1 MYPLTVRVN
10 EKRVV
15 VIGGGKVAGFK
26 IIPLLKQGADIVV
39 ISPELD
45 ANLVKLVE
53 EKKIRWY
60 QREYEKSDIKSAF
73 LVVAASSDSILNEQV
88 AEDAAENQLVN
99 VITNP
104 ESGNVHF
111 PAAIH
116 RGLLNIAV
124 STGGASPKLA
134 KKIRDEIANKYD
146 ETYESYLDF
155 LYEVRVKLKD
165 LQLEKRERNILLQEV
180 LKSVYVQKRGE
191 KRKFFTRIRGKGFK
205 IIKDK
210 VSFTNIKI

>member
-1 MYPLTVRVN
+1 MYPLTVRVDK
-10 EKRVV
+10 KRVV

-26 IIPLLKQGADIVV
+26 IVPLLKQGADIIV
-39 ISPELD
+39 ISTELD

-53 EKKIRWY
+53 EKQIRWY
-60 QREYEKSDIKSAF
+60 QREYEKSDIDDAF
-73 LVVAASSDSILNEQV
+73 LVVAATSDSVLNEQI
-88 AEDAAENQLVN
+88 AEDASANQLIN

-116 RGLLNIAV
+116 RGLLNVAV

-134 KKIRDEIANKYD
+134 KKIRDDIANKYD

-155 LYEVRVKLKD
+155 LYEVRIKVKE
-165 LQLEKRERNILLQEV
+165 LQVEKRKKNILLQEV
-180 LKSVYVQKRGE
+180 LKSVYVQNEQKREIFLQELERELHVG
-191 KRKFFTRIRGKGFK
+191 
-205 IIKDK
+205 
-210 VSFTNIKI
+210 

>member
-60 QREYEKSDIKSAF
+60 QREYEKSDIKGAF

-146 ETYESYLDF
+146 EAYESYLDF

-180 LKSVYVQKRGE
+180 LKSVYVQNEGKRE
-191 KRKFFTRIRGKGFK
+191 SFLQELEGKVLK
-205 IIKDK
+205 
-210 VSFTNIKI
+210 

>member
-1 MYPLTVRVN
+1 MYPLTVRVDK
-10 EKRVV
+10 KRVV

-26 IIPLLKQGADIVV
+26 IILLLKQGADIVV
-39 ISPELD
+39 VSTELD

-53 EKKIRWY
+53 EKQIRWY
-60 QREYEKSDIKSAF
+60 QREYEKSDIKDAF
-73 LVVAASSDSILNEQV
+73 LVVAATSDSVLNEQI
-88 AEDAAENQLVN
+88 AEDASVNQLVN

-116 RGLLNIAV
+116 RGLLNVAV

-134 KKIRDEIANKYD
+134 KKIRDDIANKYD

-155 LYEVRVKLKD
+155 LYEVRMKVKE
-165 LQLEKRERNILLQEV
+165 LQLEKRQKNIALQEV
-180 LKSVYVQKRGE
+180 LKSIYVQDELKRELFLQELE
-191 KRKFFTRIRGKGFK
+191 K
-205 IIKDK
+205 K
-210 VSFTNIKI
+210 VHIG

>member
-1 MYPLTVRVN
+1 MYPLTVRVDK
-10 EKRVV
+10 KRVV

-39 ISPELD
+39 VSTELD

-53 EKKIRWY
+53 EKQIRWY
-60 QREYEKSDIKSAF
+60 QREYEKSDIKDAF
-73 LVVAASSDSILNEQV
+73 LVVAATSDSVLNEQI
-88 AEDAAENQLVN
+88 AEDAAVNQLVN

-116 RGLLNIAV
+116 RGLLNVAV

-134 KKIRDEIANKYD
+134 KKIRDDIANKYD
-146 ETYESYLDF
+146 EKYESYLDF
-155 LYEVRVKLKD
+155 LYEVRLKVKE
-165 LQLEKRERNILLQEV
+165 LQVEKRQKNIVLQEV
-180 LKSVYVQKRGE
+180 LKSIYVQSEQKRE
-191 KRKFFTRIRGKGFK
+191 LFLQELERGIYIG
-205 IIKDK
+205 
-210 VSFTNIKI
+210 

>member
-1 MYPLTVRVN
+1 MYPLTVRV
-10 EKRVV
+10 EKKRVV

-53 EKKIRWY
+53 EKQIRWY
-60 QREYEKSDIKSAF
+60 QREYEKSDIQGAF
-73 LVVAASSDSILNEQV
+73 LVVAASSDAVLNEQI
-88 AEDAAENQLVN
+88 AEDSAENQLVN

-116 RGLLNIAV
+116 RGLLNVAV

-134 KKIRDEIANKYD
+134 KKIRDDIANKYD
-146 ETYESYLDF
+146 EAYGSYLDF
-155 LYEVRVKLKD
+155 LYEVRIKVKE
-165 LQLEKRERNILLQEV
+165 LQIEKRERNILLQEV
-180 LKSVYVQKRGE
+180 LKSIYVQNEQKRE
-191 KRKFFTRIRGKGFK
+191 LFLQELERRVHIR
-205 IIKDK
+205 
-210 VSFTNIKI
+210 

>member
-134 KKIRDEIANKYD
+134 KKIRDDIANKYD

-155 LYEVRVKLKD
+155 LYEVRLKLKD

-180 LKSVYVQKRGE
+180 LKSIYVQNEGKRESFLRELEE
-191 KRKFFTRIRGKGFK
+191 KVLK
-205 IIKDK
+205 
-210 VSFTNIKI
+210 

>member
-165 LQLEKRERNILLQEV
+165 LQLEKRARNILLQEV
-180 LKSVYVQKRGE
+180 LKSVYVQNEGKRESFLRELEE
-191 KRKFFTRIRGKGFK
+191 KVLK
-205 IIKDK
+205 
-210 VSFTNIKI
+210 

>member
-73 LVVAASSDSILNEQV
+73 LVVAASSESILNEQV

-155 LYEVRVKLKD
+155 LYEVRLKLKD

-180 LKSVYVQKRGE
+180 LKSVYVQNEGKRESFLRELEE
-191 KRKFFTRIRGKGFK
+191 KVLK
-205 IIKDK
+205 
-210 VSFTNIKI
+210 

>member
-146 ETYESYLDF
+146 ETYELYLDF

-180 LKSVYVQKRGE
+180 LKSVYVQNVGKRESFLRELEE
-191 KRKFFTRIRGKGFK
+191 KVLK
-205 IIKDK
+205 
-210 VSFTNIKI
+210 

>member
-1 MYPLTVRVN
+1 MYPLTVRVD

-39 ISPELD
+39 ISTELD

-53 EKKIRWY
+53 EKQIRWY
-60 QREYEKSDIKSAF
+60 QREYEKSDIKDAF
-73 LVVAASSDSILNEQV
+73 LVVAATSDLVLNEQI
-88 AEDAAENQLVN
+88 AEDASVNQLVN

-116 RGLLNIAV
+116 RGLLNVAV

-134 KKIRDEIANKYD
+134 KKIRDDIANKYD
-146 ETYESYLDF
+146 EKYESYLDF
-155 LYEVRVKLKD
+155 LYEVRIKVKE
-165 LQLEKRERNILLQEV
+165 LQVEKRQKNILLQEV
-180 LKSVYVQKRGE
+180 LKSIYVQSEQKRE
-191 KRKFFTRIRGKGFK
+191 LFLQELERGIYIG
-205 IIKDK
+205 
-210 VSFTNIKI
+210 

>member
-60 QREYEKSDIKSAF
+60 QRKYEKSDIKSAF

-180 LKSVYVQKRGE
+180 LKSVYVQNEGKRESFLRELEE
-191 KRKFFTRIRGKGFK
+191 KVLK
-205 IIKDK
+205 
-210 VSFTNIKI
+210 

>member
-1 MYPLTVRVN
+1 MYPLTVRVDK
-10 EKRVV
+10 KRVV

-39 ISPELD
+39 VSPELD

-60 QREYEKSDIKSAF
+60 QREYEKNDIKDAF

-88 AEDAAENQLVN
+88 AEDSAENQLVN

-134 KKIRDEIANKYD
+134 KKIRDDIANKYD
-146 ETYESYLDF
+146 ETYEIYLEF
-155 LYEVRVKLKD
+155 LYEVRIKLKE
-165 LQLEKRERNILLQEV
+165 LQLEKRERHILLQEV
-180 LKSVYVQKRGE
+180 LKSVYVQSEE
-191 KRKFFTRIRGKGFK
+191 KRE
-205 IIKDK
+205 
-210 VSFTNIKI
+210 SFLRKLEGEVLQ

>member
-1 MYPLTVRVN
+1 MYPLTVQVN
-10 EKRVV
+10 KKRIV

-39 ISPELD
+39 VSPELD
-45 ANLVKLVE
+45 VNLVKLVE

-60 QREYEKSDIKSAF
+60 QREYEKSDIKDAF

-88 AEDAAENQLVN
+88 AEDAAKNQLVN

-134 KKIRDEIANKYD
+134 KKIRDDIANKYD
-146 ETYESYLDF
+146 ETYEIYLDF

-165 LQLEKRERNILLQEV
+165 LQLEKKERHILLQEV
-180 LKSVYVQKRGE
+180 LKSAYVQNEGKRE
-191 KRKFFTRIRGKGFK
+191 QFLQELEERVLKR
-205 IIKDK
+205 
-210 VSFTNIKI
+210 

>member
-134 KKIRDEIANKYD
+134 KKIRDDIANKYD

-155 LYEVRVKLKD
+155 LYEVRLKLKD

-180 LKSVYVQKRGE
+180 LKLVYVQNEGKRESFLRELEE
-191 KRKFFTRIRGKGFK
+191 KVLK
-205 IIKDK
+205 
-210 VSFTNIKI
+210 

>member
-180 LKSVYVQKRGE
+180 LKSVYVQNEGKRESFLQELEE
-191 KRKFFTRIRGKGFK
+191 KVLK
-205 IIKDK
+205 
-210 VSFTNIKI
+210 

>member
-155 LYEVRVKLKD
+155 LYEVRLKLKD

-180 LKSVYVQKRGE
+180 LKSVYVQNEGKRESFLRELEE
-191 KRKFFTRIRGKGFK
+191 KVLK
-205 IIKDK
+205 
-210 VSFTNIKI
+210 

>member
-1 MYPLTVRVN
+1 MYPLTVRVDK
-10 EKRVV
+10 KRVV

-26 IIPLLKQGADIVV
+26 IVPLLKQGADIIV
-39 ISPELD
+39 ISTELD

-53 EKKIRWY
+53 KKQIRWY
-60 QREYEKSDIKSAF
+60 QREYEKNDIDDAF
-73 LVVAASSDSILNEQV
+73 LVVAATSDSALNEQI
-88 AEDAAENQLVN
+88 AEDASVNQLVN

-116 RGLLNIAV
+116 RGLLNVAV

-134 KKIRDEIANKYD
+134 KKIRDDIANKYD

-155 LYEVRVKLKD
+155 LYEVRIKVKG
-165 LQLEKRERNILLQEV
+165 LQVEKRQRNILLQEV
-180 LKSVYVQKRGE
+180 LKSIYVQNEQKRELFLQELEREIHIG
-191 KRKFFTRIRGKGFK
+191 
-205 IIKDK
+205 
-210 VSFTNIKI
+210 

>member
-104 ESGNVHF
+104 QSGNVHF

-116 RGLLNIAV
+116 RGLLNTAV

-134 KKIRDEIANKYD
+134 KKIRDDIANKYD

-155 LYEVRVKLKD
+155 LYEVRLKLKD

-180 LKSVYVQKRGE
+180 LKSVYVQNEGKRESFLRELEE
-191 KRKFFTRIRGKGFK
+191 KVLK
-205 IIKDK
+205 
-210 VSFTNIKI
+210 

>member
-134 KKIRDEIANKYD
+134 KKVRDEIANKYD
-146 ETYESYLDF
+146 EAYESYLDF

-180 LKSVYVQKRGE
+180 LKSVYVQNEGKRESFLRELEE
-191 KRKFFTRIRGKGFK
+191 KVLK
-205 IIKDK
+205 
-210 VSFTNIKI
+210 

>member
-1 MYPLTVRVN
+1 MYPLTVRV
-10 EKRVV
+10 EKKRIV

-53 EKKIRWY
+53 EKQIRWY
-60 QREYEKSDIKSAF
+60 QREYEKSDIQGAF
-73 LVVAASSDSILNEQV
+73 LVVAASSDAVLNEQI
-88 AEDAAENQLVN
+88 AEDSTENQLVN

-116 RGLLNIAV
+116 RGLLNVAV

-134 KKIRDEIANKYD
+134 KKIRDDIANKYD
-146 ETYESYLDF
+146 EAYGSYLDF
-155 LYEVRVKLKD
+155 LYEVRIKVKE
-165 LQLEKRERNILLQEV
+165 LQIEKKERNILLQEV
-180 LKSVYVQKRGE
+180 LKSIYVQNEQKRELFLQELERRVHIG
-191 KRKFFTRIRGKGFK
+191 
-205 IIKDK
+205 
-210 VSFTNIKI
+210 

>member
-1 MYPLTVRVN
+1 MYPLTVRVDK
-10 EKRVV
+10 KRVV

-39 ISPELD
+39 VSTELD

-53 EKKIRWY
+53 EKQIRWY
-60 QREYEKSDIKSAF
+60 QREYEKSDIKDAF
-73 LVVAASSDSILNEQV
+73 LVVAATSDSVLNEQI
-88 AEDAAENQLVN
+88 AEDAAVNQLVN

-116 RGLLNIAV
+116 RGLLNVAV

-134 KKIRDEIANKYD
+134 KKIRDDIANKYD
-146 ETYESYLDF
+146 EKYESYLDF
-155 LYEVRVKLKD
+155 LYEVRLKVKE
-165 LQLEKRERNILLQEV
+165 LQVEKRQKNILLQEV
-180 LKSVYVQKRGE
+180 LKSIYVQSEQKRE
-191 KRKFFTRIRGKGFK
+191 LFFTRIREGNLYR
-205 IIKDK
+205 I
-210 VSFTNIKI
+210 VSELCFTNIKI

>member
-88 AEDAAENQLVN
+88 PEDAAENQLVN
-99 VITNP
+99 VITKP

-134 KKIRDEIANKYD
+134 KKIRDDIANKYD

-155 LYEVRVKLKD
+155 LYEVRLKLKD

-180 LKSVYVQKRGE
+180 LKSVYVQNEGKRESFLRELEE
-191 KRKFFTRIRGKGFK
+191 KVLK
-205 IIKDK
+205 
-210 VSFTNIKI
+210 

>member
-1 MYPLTVRVN
+1 MYPLTVRV
-10 EKRVV
+10 EKKRVV

-26 IIPLLKQGADIVV
+26 IIPLLKQGADIIV

-60 QREYEKSDIKSAF
+60 QRDYEKSDIKDAF
-73 LVVAASSDSILNEQV
+73 LVVAASSDVVLNEQI
-88 AEDAAENQLVN
+88 AEDSAANQLVN

-116 RGLLNIAV
+116 RGLLNVAV

-134 KKIRDEIANKYD
+134 KKIRDDIANKYD
-146 ETYESYLDF
+146 EAYGSYLDF
-155 LYEVRVKLKD
+155 LYEVRIKVKE
-165 LQLEKRERNILLQEV
+165 LQIEKRQRNILLQEV
-180 LKSVYVQKRGE
+180 LKSIYVQDEQKRELFLQELERRVHIG
-191 KRKFFTRIRGKGFK
+191 
-205 IIKDK
+205 
-210 VSFTNIKI
+210 

>member
-1 MYPLTVRVN
+1 MYPLTVRVDK
-10 EKRVV
+10 KRVV

-26 IIPLLKQGADIVV
+26 IVPLLKQGADIIV
-39 ISPELD
+39 ISTELD

-53 EKKIRWY
+53 EKQIRWY
-60 QREYEKSDIKSAF
+60 QREYEKSDIDDAF
-73 LVVAASSDSILNEQV
+73 LVVAATSDSVLNEQI
-88 AEDAAENQLVN
+88 AEDASANQLVN

-116 RGLLNIAV
+116 RGLLNVAV

-134 KKIRDEIANKYD
+134 KKIRDDIANKYD

-155 LYEVRVKLKD
+155 LYEVRIKVKE
-165 LQLEKRERNILLQEV
+165 LQVEKRKKNILLQEV
-180 LKSVYVQKRGE
+180 LKSVYVQNEQKREIFLQELERELHVG
-191 KRKFFTRIRGKGFK
+191 
-205 IIKDK
+205 
-210 VSFTNIKI
+210 